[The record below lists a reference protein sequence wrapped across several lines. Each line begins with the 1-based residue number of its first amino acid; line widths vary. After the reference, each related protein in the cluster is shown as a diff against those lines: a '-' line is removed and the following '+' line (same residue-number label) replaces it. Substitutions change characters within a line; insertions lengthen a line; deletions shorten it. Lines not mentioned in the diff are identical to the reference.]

1 MYIQICNLCVN
12 ACIWNFKKKKCL
24 SQPWGTAL
32 TKAVPN
38 PPLLPCINLL
48 TWPEPFQEAIFKNIM
63 LWNPTWLRRNGKIV
77 YWGEHDPLGGN
88 RRNVDEAVILT
99 LAGSSTLTFPILS
112 QTRFSS
118 FFIGLS
124 LLSSLLPW
132 ICWPTT
138 RFLHNSCPLC
148 PSKVGVALTL
158 CLWWGAS
165 PLCLPCFPS
174 LLLSHFSRFCE
185 LDFVIIL
192 PTVDPQ

>member
-1 MYIQICNLCVN
+1 
-12 ACIWNFKKKKCL
+12 
-24 SQPWGTAL
+24 
-32 TKAVPN
+32 
-38 PPLLPCINLL
+38 
-48 TWPEPFQEAIFKNIM
+48 M

-99 LAGSSTLTFPILS
+99 LAGSLMLTFPILS
-112 QTRFSS
+112 QACFSS

-165 PLCLPCFPS
+165 PLCLPRFPS

-185 LDFVIIL
+185 LDFVIFF
-192 PTVDPQ
+192 THC

>member
-1 MYIQICNLCVN
+1 
-12 ACIWNFKKKKCL
+12 
-24 SQPWGTAL
+24 
-32 TKAVPN
+32 
-38 PPLLPCINLL
+38 
-48 TWPEPFQEAIFKNIM
+48 M

-99 LAGSSTLTFPILS
+99 LAGSLMLTFPILS
-112 QTRFSS
+112 QARFSS

-148 PSKVGVALTL
+148 PSKVGVAL
-158 CLWWGAS
+158 
-165 PLCLPCFPS
+165 PLCLCAFVPLVGCISS
-174 LLLSHFSRFCE
+174 LSSTFSFASAVPF
-185 LDFVIIL
+185 LKIL
-192 PTVDPQ
+192 